1 MDSPT
6 RFRRWV
12 EPVIIGLIT
21 MAVAG
26 LLLLSWQFVSRGGVI
41 ELLGGMPAPQ
51 IQKGFDGNA
60 EEIASLTERLTMVR
74 TAQQQL
80 MSRQWH
86 QLVGNGREERKE
98 GREYQNDREYPI
110 ELAIVIKRSD
120 KDNRSDGRGHCMA
133 HLVVQTV
140 TTARIQVDA
149 DYTDLCTL
157 YTTVP
162 PGGTYKLVIGTDW
175 QPPNDIKFWNELR

>member
-12 EPVIIGLIT
+12 EGVIIGLIT

-26 LLLLSWQFVSRGGVI
+26 LLLLSWQFVSGGGLI
-41 ELLGGMPAPQ
+41 KLLGGMPALQ
-51 IQKGFDGNA
+51 IQK
-60 EEIASLTERLTMVR
+60 EIASLNDQLTMVR

-86 QLVGNGREERKE
+86 QLVGKGRKE
-98 GREYQNDREYPI
+98 RVADHEYQNDLEYPI
-110 ELAIVIKRSD
+110 ELAIVIKRND
-120 KDNRSDGRGHCMA
+120 KDNSSDGRGHCMA
-133 HLVVQTV
+133 HLVVQKV

-149 DYTDLCTL
+149 AYTDLCTL
-157 YTTVP
+157 YTSVP
-162 PGGTYKLVIGTDW
+162 PGGTYKLEIGTDW
-175 QPPNDIKFWNELR
+175 QPINQIKYWNELR

>member
-26 LLLLSWQFVSRGGVI
+26 LLLLSWQFVSKGGLI
-41 ELLGGMPAPQ
+41 KLLGGMPALQ
-51 IQKGFDGNA
+51 IQKGLNGNA
-60 EEIASLTERLTMVR
+60 EEIASLTDQLTMVR

-80 MSRQWH
+80 MSRQWD
-86 QLVGNGREERKE
+86 QLVGNGREERFAD
-98 GREYQNDREYPI
+98 REYQNDLEYPI
-110 ELAIVIKRSD
+110 ELAIVIRSD
-120 KDNRSDGRGHCMA
+120 HVLRRDGGRSHCMA
-133 HLVVQTV
+133 HLEVQKV
-140 TTARIQVDA
+140 TTAQIQVDA

-157 YTTVP
+157 YTSVP
-162 PGGTYKLVIGTDW
+162 PGGTYKLVMGTAW
-175 QPPNDIKFWNELR
+175 PPPNDIMFWNELR